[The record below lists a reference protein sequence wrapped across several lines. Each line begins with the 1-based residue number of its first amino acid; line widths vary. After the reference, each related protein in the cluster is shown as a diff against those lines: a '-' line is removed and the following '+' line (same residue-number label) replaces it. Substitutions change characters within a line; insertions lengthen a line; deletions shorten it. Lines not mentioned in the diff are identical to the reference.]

1 MAQTALSPTLVPS
14 IGSYTPLVVG
24 VAGGSSTT
32 TVVTV
37 KDFHS
42 VIAVVVGG
50 ATSATAPYCDT
61 ISGNTFTVTHANNDL
76 FSYVAYGK
84 AKV

>member
-1 MAQTALSPTLVPS
+1 MAQTALSPTLVEAV
-14 IGSYTPLVVG
+14 GSFTPIAVG
-24 VAGGSSTT
+24 VAGGSGTS

-37 KDFHS
+37 PNFHS

-61 ISGNTFTVTHANNDL
+61 ISGNTFTVTHASSDL

-84 AKV
+84 AKI

>member
-1 MAQTALSPTLVPS
+1 MAQTALSPTLIPAV
-14 IGSYTPLVVG
+14 GSYTPIAVG

-37 KDFHS
+37 SKFHS

-50 ATSATAPYCDT
+50 ATSSTAPFCDT

-76 FSYVAYGK
+76 FSYVAYGN
-84 AKV
+84 AKI